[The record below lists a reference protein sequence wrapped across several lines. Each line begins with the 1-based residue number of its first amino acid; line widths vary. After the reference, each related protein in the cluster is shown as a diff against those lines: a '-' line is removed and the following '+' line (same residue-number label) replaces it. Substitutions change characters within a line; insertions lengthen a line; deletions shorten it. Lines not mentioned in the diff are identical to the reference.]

1 LHRKRVVGIA
11 LMLTLTSGC
20 FYTANP
26 PAHRETRLEKDRI
39 DAKQEQVED
48 GQDQIDSQQEA
59 NLGTKP
65 EVKEVQPPVATI
77 PPIISEPRVS
87 KVTLAAIGDVLIHSE
102 IYQDA
107 KQKDGT
113 YNFSKMFENVQS
125 YLRVPDILVA
135 NQETMIGGKE
145 LRLSGY
151 PSFNS
156 PQEVGDALKTAGVDL
171 VTVANNHSLD
181 RGEKVIQSALSYW
194 DRLGIPY
201 TGSFKSKEDQKN
213 IRTLTKNNI
222 TFSFLSY
229 ANGTNGI
236 PHPKGKAYL
245 VNRIDTTQIAQEVEE
260 AKRLSDVVVVAMH
273 WGTEYETL
281 PNESQMLLAQKLAD
295 YGVHIVIGNH
305 PHVLQPP
312 AWVSGNNG
320 HKTLVLYSLG
330 NFISAQ
336 GGVAKRVG
344 GMATI
349 DIVKTTGKE
358 KTITLKHPSFLP
370 TFTSYRNMTQFK
382 VLPVDQATPVK
393 ISNGTIQYDHIKQH
407 MRTYMQELNFISAD
421 KVQ

>member
-1 LHRKRVVGIA
+1 MQRKRVVGIA

-26 PAHRETRLEKDRI
+26 PAPGEARLEKDRM
-39 DAKQEQVED
+39 DVKQVED
-48 GQDQIDSQQEA
+48 GREA
-59 NLGTKP
+59 EPEDRP
-65 EVKEVQPPVATI
+65 EVKEVKPPAATV
-77 PPIISEPRVS
+77 PPIGSEPKVS

-107 KQKDGT
+107 KQMDGT
-113 YNFSKMFENVQS
+113 YNFSKMFENVQN

-151 PSFNS
+151 PSFNR
-156 PQEVGDALKTAGVDL
+156 PQEVGDALKLAGVDL

-213 IRTLTKNNI
+213 IRTLVKNNI

-229 ANGTNGI
+229 AYGTNGI

-260 AKRLSDVVVVAMH
+260 AKRVSDVVVVPCTGGRSM
-273 WGTEYETL
+273 
-281 PNESQMLLAQKLAD
+281 KL
-295 YGVHIVIGNH
+295 Y
-305 PHVLQPP
+305 P
-312 AWVSGNNG
+312 
-320 HKTLVLYSLG
+320 
-330 NFISAQ
+330 
-336 GGVAKRVG
+336 
-344 GMATI
+344 M
-349 DIVKTTGKE
+349 
-358 KTITLKHPSFLP
+358 
-370 TFTSYRNMTQFK
+370 K
-382 VLPVDQATPVK
+382 VRR
-393 ISNGTIQYDHIKQH
+393 G
-407 MRTYMQELNFISAD
+407 
-421 KVQ
+421 

>member
-1 LHRKRVVGIA
+1 MQRKRVVGIA

-26 PAHRETRLEKDRI
+26 SAPEESRLEKDRMDI
-39 DAKQEQVED
+39 QQVGDGREAAEPENRPEAK
-48 GQDQIDSQQEA
+48 EA
-59 NLGTKP
+59 
-65 EVKEVQPPVATI
+65 QPPAATL
-77 PPIISEPRVS
+77 PPNVSEPKVS

-113 YNFSKMFENVQS
+113 YNFSKMFESVQN

-156 PQEVGDALKTAGVDL
+156 PQEVGDALKMAGVDL

-213 IRTLTKNNI
+213 IRTMVKNNI

-229 ANGTNGI
+229 AYGTNGI

-281 PNESQMLLAQKLAD
+281 PNESQKLLAQKLAD
-295 YGVHIVIGNH
+295 YGVHVVIGNH

-312 AWVSGNNG
+312 AWVSGKNG

-349 DIVKTTGKE
+349 DIVKTAGKE
-358 KTITLKHPSFLP
+358 KSITLKDPSFLP
-370 TFTSYRNMTQFK
+370 TFTFYRNMTQFK
-382 VLPVDQATPVK
+382 VLPVDQDTPVK
-393 ISNGTIQYDHIKQH
+393 ITNGTIQFDHIKQH
-407 MRTYMQELNFISAD
+407 MRTYMKELNFISAD

>member
-1 LHRKRVVGIA
+1 MQRKRVVVIA
-11 LMLTLTSGC
+11 FLLTVTTGC
-20 FYTANP
+20 FYRANP
-26 PAHRETRLEKDRI
+26 PVHKEAEPQVKDELL
-39 DAKQEQVED
+39 DVKQ
-48 GQDQIDSQQEA
+48 
-59 NLGTKP
+59 NTKP
-65 EVKEVQPPVATI
+65 EATREIKPVAERDQPPTSVTVPTI
-77 PPIISEPRVS
+77 PPIVSEPKVS
-87 KVTLAAIGDVLIHSE
+87 KVTLGAIGDVLIHIE

-113 YNFSKMFENVQS
+113 YNFFKMFEDVQS
-125 YLRVPDILVA
+125 YLRMPDILVA

-156 PQEVGDALKTAGVDL
+156 PQEVGDALKAAGVDL
-171 VTVANNHSLD
+171 VTVANNHTLD

-201 TGSFKSKEDQKN
+201 TGSFKSKEDQKY
-213 IRTLTKNNI
+213 IRTMVKNNI

-229 ANGTNGI
+229 AYGTNGI

-245 VNRIDTTQIAQEVEE
+245 VNRIDTVQIAQEVAQ
-260 AKRLSDVVVVAMH
+260 AKRVSDVVVVAMH

-281 PNESQMLLAQKLAD
+281 PNESQMALAQKLAD

-312 AWVSGNNG
+312 AWVSGSNG

-349 DIVKTTGKE
+349 DVIKTMGKE
-358 KTITLKHPSFLP
+358 KTITLKQPSFLP
-370 TFTSYRNMTQFK
+370 TFTSYQNMTQFK
-382 VLPVDQATPVK
+382 VLPLKQAVPVQ
-393 ISNGTIQYDHIKQH
+393 IRNGTIQFDPVKQH
-407 MRTYMQELNFISAD
+407 MRTYIHELRFIGTE
-421 KVQ
+421 

>member
-1 LHRKRVVGIA
+1 MQRKRVVVIA
-11 LMLTLTSGC
+11 FLLTLTTGC
-20 FYTANP
+20 FYRANP
-26 PAHRETRLEKDRI
+26 LAYKEAQPQVKEELLG
-39 DAKQEQVED
+39 AKQD
-48 GQDQIDSQQEA
+48 AAPEA
-59 NLGTKP
+59 KP
-65 EVKEVQPPVATI
+65 EARRDQPPTITVPTI
-77 PPIISEPRVS
+77 PPVVSEPRVS
-87 KVTLAAIGDVLIHSE
+87 KVTLGAIGDVLIHSE

-113 YNFSKMFENVQS
+113 YNFFKMFEDVQN
-125 YLRVPDILVA
+125 YLRMPDILVA

-156 PQEVGDALKTAGVDL
+156 PQEVGDALKAAGVDL
-171 VTVANNHSLD
+171 VTVANNHTLD

-201 TGSFKSKEDQKN
+201 TGAFKSKEDQKH
-213 IRTLTKNNI
+213 IRTMVKNNI

-229 ANGTNGI
+229 AYGTNGI

-245 VNRIDTTQIAQEVEE
+245 VNRIDTAQIAQEVEQ
-260 AKRLSDVVVVAMH
+260 AKRISDVVVVAMH

-281 PNESQMLLAQKLAD
+281 PNESQMALAQKLAD

-312 AWVSGNNG
+312 AWVSGRNG

-349 DIVKTTGKE
+349 DVVKTMGKE
-358 KTITLKHPSFLP
+358 KTITLKQPSFLP
-370 TFTSYRNMTQFK
+370 TFTSYQNMSQFK
-382 VLPVDQATPVK
+382 VLPLKQAVPVQ
-393 ISNGTIQYDHIKQH
+393 IRNGTIQFDPVKQH
-407 MRTYMQELNFISAD
+407 MRRYMQELHFIGTE
-421 KVQ
+421 

>member
-1 LHRKRVVGIA
+1 MQRKRVVGIA

-26 PAHRETRLEKDRI
+26 PAPGEATLEKDRI
-39 DAKQEQVED
+39 DVKQVED
-48 GQDQIDSQQEA
+48 GQEQ
-59 NLGTKP
+59 
-65 EVKEVQPPVATI
+65 EVKLPAATV
-77 PPIISEPRVS
+77 PPIVSEPRVS

-113 YNFSKMFENVQS
+113 YNFSRMFENVQN
-125 YLRVPDILVA
+125 YLRMPDILVA

-156 PQEVGDALKTAGVDL
+156 PQEVGDALKMAGVDL

-181 RGEKVIQSALSYW
+181 RGEQVIQSALSYW

-213 IRTLTKNNI
+213 IRTMVKNNI

-229 ANGTNGI
+229 AYGTNGI

-245 VNRIDTTQIAQEVEE
+245 VNRIDTTQISQEVEE

-281 PNESQMLLAQKLAD
+281 PNESQKLLAQKLAD

-320 HKTLVLYSLG
+320 HKTFVLYSLG

-358 KTITLKHPSFLP
+358 KTITLNHPSFLP
-370 TFTSYRNMTQFK
+370 TFTFYQNMTKFK
-382 VLPVDQATPVK
+382 VLPVDQASPVK

-407 MRTYMQELNFISAD
+407 MRTFMQELNFISAD